1 MPADGNRPLNVLIF
15 GAALRQGSLN
25 DRLAG
30 LAQKVVEKRG
40 ARVDRGSMQ
49 AFDSPS
55 YDGDVESD
63 GTIPEPAKEFCRRL
77 RAADAFMIS
86 SPEYNASMPG
96 VLKNLID
103 WASRFRP
110 QPFNG
115 KQCFLLSASP
125 SMVGGNRGLWS
136 LRIPLEHLGARV
148 YPDMFS
154 LAQAHEAF
162 GDDGRLA
169 NDRAAEAVRRDDRL
183 LPRPR
188 RGGDALPAVS
198 RSSGS
203 SSSARSRTPRRIGLK
218 SMRWRQPKSS
228 KALPYLVLEYNAR
241 YRDWHIGPDE

>member
-1 MPADGNRPLNVLIF
+1 MSSDGIRPLHVLIF

-30 LAQKVVEKRG
+30 LAQRTVEGRG
-40 ARVDRGSMQ
+40 ASVDRGTM
-49 AFDSPS
+49 AEFDCPS
-55 YDGDVESD
+55 YDGDVESL

-77 RAADAFMIS
+77 KAADALMIA

-103 WASRFRP
+103 WTSRVRP

-125 SMVGGNRGLWS
+125 SMAGGNRGLWS

-162 GDDGRLA
+162 GEDERLA
-169 NDRAAEAVRRDDRL
+169 NDLLQKRFDDNIGCFLDLVEAALRY
-183 LPRPR
+183 P
-188 RGGDALPAVS
+188 
-198 RSSGS
+198 
-203 SSSARSRTPRRIGLK
+203 GLK
-218 SMRWRQPKSS
+218 KQWVEFLGEKP
-228 KALPYLVLEYNAR
+228 NAATDR
-241 YRDWHIGPDE
+241 TEVNETEAA